1 MVELGALVLAAGHLL
16 QMAVAASG
24 GGVAVMW
31 LPLLVEGAGIGFVM
45 APLVSL
51 ALSRLPS
58 QHAGV
63 AAGILSTMQS
73 TGNALGVAVVGFFYI
88 AGLWLPAGLEL
99 GHTRFVE
106 ALILL
111 AVLALAVWLPG
122 AAHPRRSRQSGVT
135 RAGGDAIGVTPTP
148 VSASARAR
156 LWLAL
161 WRTHRP

>member
-1 MVELGALVLAAGHLL
+1 ML
-16 QMAVAASG
+16 
-24 GGVAVMW
+24 
-31 LPLLVEGAGIGFVM
+31 LPLIVEGAGIGFVM

-88 AGLWLPAGLEL
+88 AGLWWPAGPVT
-99 GHTRFVE
+99 GHTRFAE

-111 AVLALAVWLPG
+111 AVLAAAVRYLAG
-122 AAHPRRSRQSGVT
+122 RIRAEADAA
-135 RAGGDAIGVTPTP
+135 A
-148 VSASARAR
+148 
-156 LWLAL
+156 
-161 WRTHRP
+161 